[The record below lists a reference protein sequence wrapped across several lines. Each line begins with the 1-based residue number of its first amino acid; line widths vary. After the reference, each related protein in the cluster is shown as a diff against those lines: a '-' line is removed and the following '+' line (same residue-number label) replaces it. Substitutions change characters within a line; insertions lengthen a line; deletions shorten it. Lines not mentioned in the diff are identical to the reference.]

1 MAKLS
6 PTQIAEIIS
15 KVGRHPDVDGAQK
28 EEGRAK
34 LHTEAALI
42 SILGGDD
49 HFKVAAT
56 KNFLDWVNSI
66 IDSSKYKIF
75 EHLMTNPVST
85 IDVTECI
92 FNEVLKIFEGQ
103 DRFIG
108 YQFVNEQQRTD
119 FENYLKVIND
129 DIFWRTDCMNAI
141 KNGYNSIMI
150 VDLPALE
157 EGDDVDINPD
167 ITVQLQARPTPY
179 YYLLPIGKVFWIDID
194 PTERDIE
201 WIFFED
207 CEDAKRAYI
216 FDDVAYYVFNRNDQN
231 QWVQVSV
238 IPHNLGYVPAK
249 QFWSIN
255 LSSKSL
261 IRKRGLISNSLGN
274 LDKLLFK
281 QVSETHTELYAEYPI
296 MVMYAQ
302 KCDYT
307 DPAGNVCEGGKIKA
321 LMKSD
326 MAGEGRMR
334 ETYVDCPK
342 CQGGLQSLGAGS
354 IVEAPAMAKA
364 GDPDM
369 IDAVKFVT
377 VDINSLKWI
386 ADKVSTLENKITYS
400 IIGVTDEINKGVAIN
415 KDQVSSQYESRQN
428 ILMSVKNQ
436 MEDNHKWCHETM
448 AKLRYGKAFVS
459 CTVNYGTKFFIQT
472 AAQLMEEYLKSRD
485 AGIPAYELANQRNQI
500 YATKYRSNPE
510 MQQRVR
516 ILSAL
521 EPYQDY
527 SISQIKDLMGMG
539 TNMFDKRLLT
549 LKVDFDGYIQRFE
562 REYVD
567 VNTFMQY
574 SDFSEKINVMRELIM
589 EYVDE
594 SIASQSEPPPSP
606 IPILL
611 APSSAP
617 QPSGPPLNN

>member
-1 MAKLS
+1 
-6 PTQIAEIIS
+6 
-15 KVGRHPDVDGAQK
+15 
-28 EEGRAK
+28 
-34 LHTEAALI
+34 
-42 SILGGDD
+42 
-49 HFKVAAT
+49 
-56 KNFLDWVNSI
+56 
-66 IDSSKYKIF
+66 
-75 EHLMTNPVST
+75 
-85 IDVTECI
+85 
-92 FNEVLKIFEGQ
+92 
-103 DRFIG
+103 
-108 YQFVNEQQRTD
+108 
-119 FENYLKVIND
+119 
-129 DIFWRTDCMNAI
+129 MNAI

-157 EGDDVDINPD
+157 DGDDVDINPD

-281 QVSETHTELYAEYPI
+281 QVSETDTELYAEYPM

-302 KCDYT
+302 KCDYC

-369 IDAVKFVT
+369 IDA
-377 VDINSLKWI
+377 
-386 ADKVSTLENKITYS
+386 
-400 IIGVTDEINKGVAIN
+400 
-415 KDQVSSQYESRQN
+415 
-428 ILMSVKNQ
+428 
-436 MEDNHKWCHETM
+436 
-448 AKLRYGKAFVS
+448 
-459 CTVNYGTKFFIQT
+459 
-472 AAQLMEEYLKSRD
+472 
-485 AGIPAYELANQRNQI
+485 
-500 YATKYRSNPE
+500 
-510 MQQRVR
+510 
-516 ILSAL
+516 
-521 EPYQDY
+521 
-527 SISQIKDLMGMG
+527 
-539 TNMFDKRLLT
+539 
-549 LKVDFDGYIQRFE
+549 
-562 REYVD
+562 
-567 VNTFMQY
+567 
-574 SDFSEKINVMRELIM
+574 
-589 EYVDE
+589 
-594 SIASQSEPPPSP
+594 
-606 IPILL
+606 
-611 APSSAP
+611 
-617 QPSGPPLNN
+617 